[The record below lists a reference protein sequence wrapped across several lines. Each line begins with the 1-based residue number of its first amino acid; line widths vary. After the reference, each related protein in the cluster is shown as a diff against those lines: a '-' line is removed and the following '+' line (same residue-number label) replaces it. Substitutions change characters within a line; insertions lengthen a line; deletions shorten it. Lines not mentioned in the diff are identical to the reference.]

1 MEVVQTTNTQVV
13 AEQSVATAAAPPV
26 EKTEPT
32 ATETAAPVEEKPEEE
47 KINTSNLSPRAQEDY
62 ELVLTAIGG
71 RQKSYAVLMERYRNS
86 IFHMMLKMVNN
97 REDAD
102 DLTLE
107 AFGKAFN
114 KLHSYAPR
122 YAFSTWLFKI
132 AINNCIDHI
141 RKKRLKMLSIDDP
154 IEPNS
159 EHDYSTNIRSTA
171 LDPEERFIREQ
182 RLKLMR
188 TVLNQLNLKY
198 RLMIELRFFEELS
211 YEEIATE
218 LSIPL
223 GTVKAQLFRAKEIL
237 YNILQQPGASAYIDP
252 PRKSSRKRNLKPI
265 PKVKKVKAK
274 ETKAKVAG

>member
-1 MEVVQTTNTQVV
+1 MEVTNK
-13 AEQSVATAAAPPV
+13 PPQ
-26 EKTEPT
+26 PT
-32 ATETAAPVEEKPEEE
+32 
-47 KINTSNLSPRAQEDY
+47 NLSQRAQEDY
-62 ELVLTAIGG
+62 NLVLSAIDGN
-71 RQKSYAVLMERYRNS
+71 QKSYASLMDRYRNS
-86 IFHMMLKMVNN
+86 IFHMMMKMVSN

-114 KLHSYAPR
+114 KLPSYAPR

-154 IEPNS
+154 IEPEGDHN
-159 EHDYSTNIRSTA
+159 YSTNIRSTA
-171 LDPEERFIREQ
+171 LDPEEQFIRQQ

-188 TVLNQLNLKY
+188 SVLNQLSLKY

-211 YEEIATE
+211 YDEIAQE
-218 LSIPL
+218 LDIPL

-237 YNILQQPGASAYIDP
+237 YNILQQPGASAYIDK
-252 PRKSSRKRNLKPI
+252 PRHNG
-265 PKVKKVKAK
+265 KAK
-274 ETKAKVAG
+274 GRAKSKSVKSKKASAKEATVHLVKEAV